1 MAQRPLKHTMMTYV
15 KERCRLQTTVQMGK
29 MIAIVPERT
38 MVKRSLAL
46 WLENQ
51 SKSSL
56 KLGKVFSWGR
66 RVKGKET

>member
-1 MAQRPLKHTMMTYV
+1 
-15 KERCRLQTTVQMGK
+15 MGK